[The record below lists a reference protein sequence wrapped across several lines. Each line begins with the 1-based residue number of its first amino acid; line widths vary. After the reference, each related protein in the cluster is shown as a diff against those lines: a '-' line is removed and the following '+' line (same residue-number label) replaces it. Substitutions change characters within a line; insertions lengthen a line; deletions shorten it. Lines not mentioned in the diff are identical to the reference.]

1 MENSSF
7 LQVKIENISLSNLG
21 FMIFLKN
28 PDHEYVL
35 PICIGAAE
43 AHSIAAAYNNH
54 KFPRPLSHDL
64 FKNLLSTM
72 DCRVTRVHVTELV
85 DGTFFARIFM
95 VRDGVEIDVDS
106 RPSDAIALALRFD
119 APILVHCDVY
129 RTAAVNINQAKAG
142 QDVAIQV
149 EEQSTDPVDSLK
161 SRLEKAVE
169 EEQYEVAAKL
179 RDELERMQTGN

>member
-1 MENSSF
+1 MDESSF

-28 PDHEYVL
+28 PDQDCVL

-43 AHSIAAAYNNH
+43 AHSIAAAHNNH

-64 FKNLLSTM
+64 FKNLMSTM
-72 DCRVTRVHVTELV
+72 NCRVTRVHVTELV

-95 VRDGVEIDVDS
+95 LRDGVEIDVDS

-119 APILVHCDVY
+119 APIFVHRDVY
-129 RTAAVNINQAKAG
+129 RTAAVNINQAQSGK
-142 QDVAIQV
+142 DVAVQV
-149 EEQSTDPVDSLK
+149 EEQSMDPVDRLK

-179 RDELERMQTGN
+179 RDELQRMQSGN